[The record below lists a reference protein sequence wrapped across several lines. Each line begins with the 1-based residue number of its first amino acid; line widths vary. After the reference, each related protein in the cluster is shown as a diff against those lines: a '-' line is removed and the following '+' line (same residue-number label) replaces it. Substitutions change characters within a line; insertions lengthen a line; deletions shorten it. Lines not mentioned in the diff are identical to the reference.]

1 MKNERE
7 RQTKMRNK
15 AMKLQD
21 KARIQ
26 CTQQKIEVSNLE
38 DQLSKQ
44 LVYMYLSLL
53 QKAVTK

>member
-1 MKNERE
+1 
-7 RQTKMRNK
+7 MRNK

-21 KARIQ
+21 KARVQ

-44 LVYMYLSLL
+44 LVY
-53 QKAVTK
+53 